1 MSKQL
6 VVYMTSW
13 CPDCRRAQEA
23 LAEWGV
29 AARLIDIRCE
39 PEAALRV
46 QKLTGFESVPTF
58 VVAADDGFT
67 PVAPP
72 APLPAGQG
80 PRGIDRGTVITEPS
94 RAQLREWLTKHG
106 FLRE

>member
-6 VVYMTSW
+6 VVYITSW
-13 CPDCRRAQEA
+13 CPDCRRAREA

-29 AARLIDIRCE
+29 SARLVDIRRE

-46 QKLTGFESVPTF
+46 QELTGFESVPTF
-58 VVAADDGFT
+58 VVVADDGVT

-80 PRGIDRGTVITEPS
+80 PRGIDRGTILTEPS
-94 RAQLREWLTKHG
+94 RDQMREWLAKHG
-106 FLRE
+106 FLRA